1 MEVNRQNTSLT
12 FVDGRGIVLPKA
24 NTGAATEDNVARRR
38 YQRGS
43 VFLRGKREL
52 VWVGRWRE
60 DVIDESG
67 HIARVH
73 RKEVLGSKR
82 DFPTKKLALRELE
95 SRLSPINSTSYRA
108 MRIGTF
114 AGFAREWETE
124 VLSTMKPSTE
134 SAIKS
139 QLKVNLIPFFGNY
152 AMKDITARTIQSFI
166 YSREGKAPKTIKNY
180 ILTLHMMWRQA
191 KAWNY
196 VTHDPFEGLVL
207 PKGGRTKRLFF
218 TEEEVK
224 RIINAAAEPERT
236 LYWLAAETGLRA
248 GELFGLRAQD
258 VNLEKTSVTVH
269 QAVWNRQ
276 VQTPKTDNANREFA
290 LSPDLGERLR
300 VFLTTW
306 RPNPL
311 GLLFAS
317 RSGLPLDRSNFV
329 VQKLWPLLD
338 SLGISR
344 CGLHAFRH
352 TNGSLMDR
360 LGAPMKLRQQRLGH
374 APGSD
379 ITMAVYTHLIGD
391 DDHKVAAQLGD
402 ILRPDV
408 PKFDLTK
415 MQTHGTQ

>member
-1 MEVNRQNTSLT
+1 
-12 FVDGRGIVLPKA
+12 
-24 NTGAATEDNVARRR
+24 
-38 YQRGS
+38 
-43 VFLRGKREL
+43 
-52 VWVGRWRE
+52 
-60 DVIDESG
+60 VIDESG

-73 RKEVLGSKR
+73 RKEVLGTKR

-124 VLSTMKPSTE
+124 VLSTMKPSTQ

-236 LYWLAAETGLRA
+236 LYWLAAETVLRA

-258 VNLEKTSVTVH
+258 VNLEKKSVTYT
-269 QAVWNRQ
+269 R
-276 VQTPKTDNANREFA
+276 
-290 LSPDLGERLR
+290 
-300 VFLTTW
+300 
-306 RPNPL
+306 
-311 GLLFAS
+311 
-317 RSGLPLDRSNFV
+317 RSGIAKS
-329 VQKLWPLLD
+329 KLRRPTMP
-338 SLGISR
+338 IARSR
-344 CGLHAFRH
+344 CRRTSESVFAYF
-352 TNGSLMDR
+352 
-360 LGAPMKLRQQRLGH
+360 
-374 APGSD
+374 
-379 ITMAVYTHLIGD
+379 
-391 DDHKVAAQLGD
+391 
-402 ILRPDV
+402 
-408 PKFDLTK
+408 
-415 MQTHGTQ
+415 